1 MGCPRCLELN
11 RTFPTTTTTD
21 SGMRTSP
28 ASPGAQRGHFGFIS
42 RFFSIH
48 KGGRFP
54 SLCLLFIFWVS
65 LGMGSVALQES
76 PSAGRQNTALSN
88 APGSS
93 GKARGAGTP
102 GAPGFALGVGKK
114 EINTNA
120 GNDPFGWTF
129 RRACGAALG
138 HPRLLPS
145 RHPWN
150 PLDPRLAEGFG
161 LGLGWVFTVTTKAR
175 LCGTFLGEELGMEEL
190 NPPLALPE
198 GITELCTAWDAA

>member
-1 MGCPRCLELN
+1 
-11 RTFPTTTTTD
+11 
-21 SGMRTSP
+21 MR
-28 ASPGAQRGHFGFIS
+28 
-42 RFFSIH
+42 
-48 KGGRFP
+48 
-54 SLCLLFIFWVS
+54 
-65 LGMGSVALQES
+65 
-76 PSAGRQNTALSN
+76 
-88 APGSS
+88 
-93 GKARGAGTP
+93 
-102 GAPGFALGVGKK
+102 KK